1 MISSPEDIRKL
12 RQRLGWSVAEMAR
25 RMGCSVEIVTSW
37 EAGHQS
43 PEPEVLNQME
53 YLESFSASYAERI
66 SNTPVAEKVMHD
78 DRLSQLTH
86 RDLLDR
92 PPKV

>member
-1 MISSPEDIRKL
+1 MILNPEDIKQL

-25 RMGCSVEIVTSW
+25 RMGCSVEIVIAW
-37 EAGHQS
+37 EDGHQS
-43 PEPEVLNQME
+43 PDGEIINQME
-53 YLESFSASYAERI
+53 YLDSYCRSSSERTLQ
-66 SNTPVAEKVMHD
+66 TPMAEKMMQD

-92 PPKV
+92 SSKV